1 MEHLVELRDA
11 AVVDR
16 LAICVV
22 AAATLHPGGLPPPA
36 ASSRRGR
43 SRPSQTPTR
52 PRTSR
57 SSAAPSSSSPRPRPR
72 PPPPTLP
79 RTDREEEESIFACRQ
94 PCASPRHASAPTAV
108 GHCAAARG
116 EGNPEGCCAGRRAEG
131 RRTCRQ
137 RALRGGGGD
146 LRVETAGRVF

>member
-36 ASSRRGR
+36 TPHPAADTPGHHRRRQDRG
-43 SRPSQTPTR
+43 
-52 PRTSR
+52 PR
-57 SSAAPSSSSPRPRPR
+57 ALPPRR
-72 PPPPTLP
+72 PPLHRARVHGLRRPPCQ
-79 RTDREEEESIFACRQ
+79 EQIE
-94 PCASPRHASAPTAV
+94 
-108 GHCAAARG
+108 
-116 EGNPEGCCAGRRAEG
+116 RRK
-131 RRTCRQ
+131 